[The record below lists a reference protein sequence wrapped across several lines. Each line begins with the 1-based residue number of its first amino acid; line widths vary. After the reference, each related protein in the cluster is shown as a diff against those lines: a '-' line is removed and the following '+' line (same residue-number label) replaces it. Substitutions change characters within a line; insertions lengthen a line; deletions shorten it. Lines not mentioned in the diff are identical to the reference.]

1 MTNTRLLAHQR
12 QLRFF
17 YRLLFWLPV
26 AAFSGLLIYNTLPYY
41 SLRQDFPFITERSY
55 LFESTLYRLCFYLH
69 IGAGALC
76 IGVALLLFSRAL
88 LRKAPRIH
96 RFSGRVYVGV
106 VLLLGAP
113 TGLYMAFFAKGGA
126 GERMLFL
133 FMAIWWFV
141 STWNGLQAILRK
153 NVAAHRIWM
162 ERSYAMALTAV
173 TFRVYYLVFYLL
185 GMDGLLNYE
194 VSLWISVLGNLLIAE
209 ALIARRSRSY
219 VRSFVTE

>member
-1 MTNTRLLAHQR
+1 MTNTRLLTHQL

-26 AAFSGLLIYNTLPYY
+26 AAFSGLLIYNTLPYF
-41 SLRQDFPFITERSY
+41 SLRQDFPFIAERAY
-55 LFESTLYRLCFYLH
+55 LFEGPLYRISFYLH
-69 IGAGALC
+69 IAAGALC
-76 IGVALLLFSRAL
+76 IAVALLLFSRVL
-88 LRKAPRIH
+88 LRKAPRVH
-96 RFSGRVYVGV
+96 RISGRVYVGV

-113 TGLYMAFFAKGGA
+113 TGLYMAFFAKGGI

-133 FMAIWWFV
+133 FMALWWFAT
-141 STWNGLQAILRK
+141 TWNGLQAILRK

-194 VSLWISVLGNLLIAE
+194 LSLWISVLGNMLVAE
-209 ALIARRSRSY
+209 ALIAQRSRRY
-219 VRSFVTE
+219 LGSFAVK